1 MKRLLFIVV
10 AIVGCLAS
18 LSAVD
23 YQPYRPSQA
32 QMQGY
37 DANALNVQ
45 APDYR
50 FTGTSSMQTGSY
62 TVPVAVLSADGASV
76 VEETS
81 VVKPTIR
88 KIRDGNRP
96 GYDEADPEA
105 EEPPSPIGDAPWLLM
120 ALMALAY
127 AALRVRKIR
136 KV

>member
-1 MKRLLFIVV
+1 MKRLLFILV

-45 APDYR
+45 APDYH

-62 TVPVAVLSADGASV
+62 IVPVAALSVDGASTTD
-76 VEETS
+76 ETS
-81 VVKPTIR
+81 VATPGMRKANHRPT
-88 KIRDGNRP
+88 D
-96 GYDEADPEA
+96 DERTDPDS
-105 EEPPSPIGDAPWLLM
+105 PQPIGDAPWLLM
-120 ALMALAY
+120 AMLALAY
-127 AALRVRKIR
+127 AAMRVRKIR

>member
-18 LSAVD
+18 LFAVD

-76 VEETS
+76 TEETS
-81 VVKPTIR
+81 VVKPGVR
-88 KIRDGNRP
+88 KIGVRP
-96 GYDEADPEA
+96 SDDERTDPESP
-105 EEPPSPIGDAPWLLM
+105 EPPSPIGDAPWLLM